1 MFFIIATIIGGVLF
15 CALTAYA
22 ACVVSGMCAEDEY
35 RKWLEEINE
44 EGKWD

>member
-22 ACVVSGMCAEDEY
+22 ACVVSGKCAEDEY
-35 RKWLEEINE
+35 KQWLAKVVD
-44 EGKWD
+44 KWD